1 MEEEREGE
9 MIGKIM
15 TKKKYDEKREE
26 AMTQVR
32 RFTGAIDNLAPPS
45 FEEEEEEEKEEELEE
60 RLNYSEEALIAKGVL
75 LAKKAFYDYFD
86 SQDLDPAHWRLKIV
100 VETLDSGFE
109 EVLERVTWEDLA

>member
-1 MEEEREGE
+1 MNEEKEKR
-9 MIGKIM
+9 
-15 TKKKYDEKREE
+15 DEKRDE
-26 AMTQVR
+26 AMAQVR
-32 RFTGAIDNLAPPS
+32 HFTGAVDDLAPPS
-45 FEEEEEEEKEEELEE
+45 FEEEEEGEELEE
-60 RLNYSEEALIAKGVL
+60 KLNYSEEALIAKGVL